1 MDLDGLCWRMRR
13 KESLREPHLP
23 LQIGCCAPKCAAL
36 EIFPDGD
43 EAVAEEYTDT
53 PNLTQITA
61 EVVSVYV
68 AHNQIAPAD
77 VARLITVVAGAF
89 TEVGSQREPAPEA
102 RPEPAVPVRRS
113 VARDHLTCLLC
124 GKQQKLLK
132 RHLAVAHDLTPAA
145 YREMFDLKPD
155 YPMAAPGY
163 VEQRRALALEI
174 GLGRPKAAPPRRRR
188 KAAAGAGQRPRTVS
202 AGADA

>member
-1 MDLDGLCWRMRR
+1 MQGRNIL
-13 KESLREPHLP
+13 
-23 LQIGCCAPKCAAL
+23 
-36 EIFPDGD
+36 PDGD
-43 EAVAEEYTDT
+43 EAVAEEFPDT

-68 AHNQIAPAD
+68 AHNQIAAAD
-77 VARLITVVAGAF
+77 VARLITIVAGAF
-89 TEVGSQREPAPEA
+89 TEVGGPPEPAPEV
-102 RPEPAVPVRRS
+102 RPEPAVPIRRS
-113 VARDHLTCLLC
+113 IARDHLTCLLC

-145 YREMFDLKPD
+145 YRDTFDLKAD

-174 GLGRPKAAPPRRRR
+174 GLGRPKATTRRRR
-188 KAAAGAGQRPRTVS
+188 KAGPAKSGGARAASASAAG
-202 AGADA
+202 